1 MGSLWER
8 LTVDGA
14 EARLRGGSELPVAKI
29 VERLEAAGSAGI
41 RDLAAAD
48 LLASFAFAVLGGH
61 DALGPP
67 LNQQAPPRPRLETAL
82 EEPALARL
90 LAGSSRPARL
100 ALAAGLLGPV
110 QIGYR
115 FLSLFRASALP
126 LDALINGKVRT
137 LPSTSR
143 VNWPERI
150 TEVATRT

>member
-1 MGSLWER
+1 ML
-8 LTVDGA
+8 V
-14 EARLRGGSELPVAKI
+14 RLR
-29 VERLEAAGSAGI
+29 R
-41 RDLAAAD
+41 
-48 LLASFAFAVLGGH
+48 FAVRTTEGRRGGMSS
-61 DALGPP
+61 LLREP
-67 LNQQAPPRPRLETAL
+67 LES
-82 EEPALARL
+82 
-90 LAGSSRPARL
+90 SSRKIPRQNRL
-100 ALAAGLLGPV
+100 GEIRSVLGPV